1 MVIFLFLDFDW
12 SLSNDFI
19 VSASLDGT
27 ARVWNTS
34 SGQNIRVLPD
44 TYGTPVLSC
53 HFMPLNNNMIVV
65 SFCIIYH
72 KSSNKHPGGTYLFF
86 GFSIGLV
93 RGKDVFEGGL

>member
-1 MVIFLFLDFDW
+1 MRLIYSSERADSNNDDVIYLFLDFDW

-34 SGQNIRVLPD
+34 SGQNVRVLPD
-44 TYGTPVLSC
+44 TYGSPVLSC

-65 SFCIIYH
+65 SF
-72 KSSNKHPGGTYLFF
+72 SF
-86 GFSIGLV
+86 
-93 RGKDVFEGGL
+93 R